1 MKKNY
6 IKAVM
11 TLLSTGKAV
20 DVVLANLKEVLV
32 RHGHVSI
39 HADILKGLQVEMGR
53 STVESSAVLSIA
65 KVGDAE
71 QLAGAIKSAL
81 VSMKESGA
89 EVRTIVD
96 KTLIGGFKIS
106 HNGKTIDASY
116 KTKLQELYRNITK

>member
-1 MKKNY
+1 
-6 IKAVM
+6 M

-32 RHGHVSI
+32 RHGHLSI

-53 STVESSAVLSIA
+53 SATESSAVLSIA

-71 QLAGAIKSAL
+71 SLAEAVKSAL
-81 VSMKESGA
+81 VAMKESGA
-89 EVRTIVD
+89 EVRTEID
-96 KTLIGGFKIS
+96 QTLIGGFKIS

-116 KTKLQELYRNITK
+116 KTKLQELYKSIIK